1 MFHSRLLAAIASC
14 AAFAIH
20 AQSQG
25 MRYPVSERG
34 SVTQMVAFT
43 EIAITYGRP
52 SARGRVLFG
61 DTGVVKYGRIWHPGA
76 DSATRITFSKDVE
89 LEGRPVKAGEYS
101 VWLIPRGNAPW
112 TFILSRRAHVFH
124 TQYPGESNDALRVD
138 IAPER
143 GAYMETLAYYFPA
156 VSRDS
161 AVMRLHWGETFLPV
175 RIIAN
180 SP

>member
-1 MFHSRLLAAIASC
+1 MSRSRSSAVIALCATLAV
-14 AAFAIH
+14 H

-34 SVTQMVAFT
+34 SVTQMAAFT

-89 LEGRPVKAGEYS
+89 IEGKPVKLGEYS
-101 VWLIPRGNAPW
+101 IWLIPRDNAPW

-156 VSRDS
+156 VAKES
-161 AVMRLHWGETFLPV
+161 ALLRLHWGEMILPV
-175 RIIAN
+175 HIIAN